1 LAHIEENAFSE
12 FLVSGVFPRDVDALF
27 PLLRSAHV
35 IHALIALFRGGDE
48 EVMIRLAVLREIA
61 ARTDAPEWTPHELE
75 VHLAFIDSTKLG
87 TVLKRLREH
96 DLLLWDADR
105 RLYQLSP
112 VGRMVLS
119 SLSNL
124 LRFGQDDDELGFL
137 ASQVAA
143 SGAIGELNA
152 ETLAHLLARL
162 AELEEFFA
170 QAVQSGSEFRLKA
183 AQSRLAS
190 VWKWM
195 EKGTDILKN
204 LPEQGFS
211 DEAWQ
216 LAQRIGQSQS
226 HIMRMSSVFQNEL
239 AKIARQRVMLSDG
252 GLSSSEL
259 AAWLKGLDVER
270 LSGLAV
276 LHEVPEPF
284 FALPDVMLDQ
294 AEAFIERDIADKAES
309 VMPPPVEVA
318 QATAVAF
325 EYPPQ
330 LAALTEMLSRLRE
343 PLPLADVVV
352 GGDFSA
358 ASYRYSLLAFL
369 GERNVDADLAV
380 LAEQPCAMRYN
391 ETEDLQDIKRGEIAR
406 MTQGRIEPLHVAQAA
421 PAVSNPTIED

>member
-1 LAHIEENAFSE
+1 MAHIEENAFAE
-12 FLVSGVFPRDVDALF
+12 FLAPGVFPRDVDALF
-27 PLLRSAHV
+27 PLLQSSHV
-35 IHALIALFRGGDE
+35 IHALIALFRGGEE

-61 ARTDAPEWTPHELE
+61 ARVDAPEWTPQQLE
-75 VHLAFIDSTKLG
+75 AHLAFIDTTKLG

-96 DLLLWDADR
+96 NLLLWDADR

-124 LRFGQDDDELGFL
+124 LKFGQEDDELGFL

-143 SGAIGELNA
+143 GGAVGELNA

-162 AELEEFFA
+162 AELEEYFA

-183 AQSRLAS
+183 AQGRLTS

-195 EKGTDILKN
+195 EKGTEILKN
-204 LPEQGFS
+204 LSEHGFS

-216 LAQRIGQSQS
+216 LAQKIGQSQS
-226 HIMRMSSVFQNEL
+226 RIMRMSSVFQNEL

-259 AAWLKGLDVER
+259 AAWLKEQSVDQ
-270 LSGLAV
+270 LANMAGMQN
-276 LHEVPEPF
+276 VPEPF

-294 AEAFIERDIADKAES
+294 AEAFIERDVTDKKVS
-309 VMPPPVEVA
+309 TMPPPADVA
-318 QATAVAF
+318 EATAVAF

-330 LAALTEMLSRLRE
+330 LAALTEMLSRLDTT
-343 PLPLADVVV
+343 LPLADVIV

-369 GERNVDADLAV
+369 GERNVDADLAA
-380 LAEQPCAMRYN
+380 LAEQACTLHHDDTDTLV
-391 ETEDLQDIKRGEIAR
+391 EIHWGEIAR
-406 MTQGRIEPLHVAQAA
+406 MTTGRIEPHL
-421 PAVSNPTIED
+421 P